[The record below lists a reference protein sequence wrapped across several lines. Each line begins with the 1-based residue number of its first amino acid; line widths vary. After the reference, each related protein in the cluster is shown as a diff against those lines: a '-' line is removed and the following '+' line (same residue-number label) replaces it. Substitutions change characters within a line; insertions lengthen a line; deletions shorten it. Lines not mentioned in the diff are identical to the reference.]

1 MPLSTKTFANL
12 YLFICTITFFVGMM
26 LIEHPSEE
34 TMTFE
39 ETPMVITPGEQHFI
53 FGPIEITAGE

>member
-1 MPLSTKTFANL
+1 MSTKTFANL

-26 LIEHPSEE
+26 LIEQPGEE

-39 ETPMVITPGEQHFI
+39 ETPMVITPGVQHFI
-53 FGPIEITAGE
+53 FEPIEITVGE